1 MAVLR
6 TGLKRAM
13 SGHGQLVLLVGE
25 PGIGK
30 TRTAHELALYAQQQ
44 EAQVFFGRCYEG
56 EGAPPFWPWV
66 QIVRAC
72 VAKQAPHLLKA
83 EIGAGAADIAQAIP
97 EVREQLPDL
106 PPALHANRSKRAS
119 VFSIAS
125 QRGSKLP
132 DGDSRWCSSWTTCK
146 APTSRPCCCSS
157 SWPGS

>member
-6 TGLKRAM
+6 TGLQRAM

-44 EAQVFFGRCYEG
+44 EARIFFGRCYEG

-72 VAKQAPHLLKA
+72 IAKQAPHLLQA
-83 EIGAGAADIAQAIP
+83 EMGPGAADIAQAIP
-97 EVREQLPDL
+97 EVREQLPD
-106 PPALHANRSKRAS
+106 
-119 VFSIAS
+119 
-125 QRGSKLP
+125 
-132 DGDSRWCSSWTTCK
+132 
-146 APTSRPCCCSS
+146 
-157 SWPGS
+157 